1 MWFYIICGDV
11 SSGFIQSL
19 WQKYFVAGS
28 TVYVPS
34 VGKESALNAGDLGS
48 IPGLGRCPGEGNGNL
63 LQDSCLENLTDRG
76 AWRATAH
83 GVAES
88 RKMTE

>member
-1 MWFYIICGDV
+1 MWFYTICGDV
-11 SSGFIQSL
+11 RSGFIQSL

-28 TVYVPS
+28 IVYVPS

-63 LQDSCLENLTDRG
+63 LQDSCLENPMDRG
-76 AWRATAH
+76 ASLGCSPWGQR
-83 GVAES
+83 ES
-88 RKMTE
+88 DTTW

>member
-28 TVYVPS
+28 IVYVPS

-48 IPGLGRCPGEGNGNL
+48 IPGL
-63 LQDSCLENLTDRG
+63 
-76 AWRATAH
+76 
-83 GVAES
+83 
-88 RKMTE
+88 